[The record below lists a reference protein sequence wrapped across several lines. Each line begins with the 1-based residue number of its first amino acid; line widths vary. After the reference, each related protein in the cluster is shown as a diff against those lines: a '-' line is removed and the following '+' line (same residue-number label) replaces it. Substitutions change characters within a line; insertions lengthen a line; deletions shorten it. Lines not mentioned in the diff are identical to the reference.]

1 LTFGRLERRGLLWLI
16 ACALGILTLYPATA
30 GASGITVPT
39 ASATATAN
47 SPTHDWIVGMRSAP
61 STGVASFL
69 SEAGSAAVNRIA
81 AQSDAYAIKIDKDD
95 RPSDVVAHW
104 MKDPSVA
111 YIEPNTVYQWQI
123 EPNDTLYDQQSWAK
137 TDDLPSAWSIA
148 TGQPSTIVAILDS
161 GVRADHPDLAGK
173 VLPGYDFFNND
184 SDPTDD
190 VGHGTAV
197 AGIVAARGNDGVG
210 IAGVAWDVDILPVK
224 VGNAD
229 GAPVSFIAQGIY
241 YAVDHGAAVIN
252 LSLGSSSPSATL
264 EASIDYAYS
273 HNVVVV
279 AASGNSPDQASFPAS
294 YSETISV
301 GAANNA
307 GNDVAS
313 FSSRI
318 SRVDLSAPGVDV
330 LSTYWEATHGN
341 TWAVVS
347 GTSFATPMVSGTAA
361 LLHSVDPGLTVEQI
375 RSALTGTARKSIPV
389 NQGGGAGL
397 LDSAAALRRVL
408 LPNFAT
414 TWQTLDHPVE
424 NGTVVR
430 SWNWGPNAF
439 VVTTEPYKEAQQ
451 GQRLVAYF
459 DKARMEITN
468 PYGNKSSVWYVST
481 GLLVSDMISGR
492 VQVGVQTFEQR
503 QPAEIPVAGD
513 PDDTSGPT
521 YATFGPLAGADPLPE
536 GSTITQTLTRDGQVG
551 NDGGLAS
558 YGVTA
563 GDLIQETG
571 HRVASVF
578 LDFLNSTGT
587 IDNNGQEETGQ
598 LYNPTYYATG
608 YPVTEAYW
616 SKVKVGGVVQDVL
629 VQCFERRCLTYTPS
643 NPDNWKVEM
652 GNVGQHY
659 YRWRYGAP
667 PAGPAADDPT
677 KFAK

>member
-1 LTFGRLERRGLLWLI
+1 MTFGRLEHRGILWLI
-16 ACALGILTLYPATA
+16 TLALGILTLYPATA
-30 GASGITVPT
+30 GASGITVATTT
-39 ASATATAN
+39 AAAN
-47 SPTHDWIVGMRSAP
+47 APTHQWIVGMRSTP
-61 STGVASFL
+61 SSGVAAFL
-69 SEAGSAAVNRIA
+69 TAGGSAEANRIA
-81 AQSDAYAIKIDKDD
+81 AQSDAYSVQIKSSD
-95 RPSDVVAHW
+95 RPADVVARW
-104 MKDPSVA
+104 MRDPSVA

-137 TDDLPSAWSIA
+137 TDDLPGAWSIA
-148 TGQPSTIVAILDS
+148 TGQPSTIVAVLDS
-161 GVRADHPDLAGK
+161 GVRADHPDLTGK

-210 IAGVAWDVDILPVK
+210 IAGVAWNVDILPVK

-241 YAVDHGAAVIN
+241 YAVDHGASVIN

-264 EASIDYAYS
+264 EASINYAYS
-273 HNVVVV
+273 HNVAVV

-294 YSETISV
+294 YADTISV

-318 SRVDLSAPGVDV
+318 SRVDLSAPGVDIV
-330 LSTYWEATHGN
+330 TTYWDATHGN
-341 TWAVVS
+341 NWAVVS
-347 GTSFATPMVSGTAA
+347 GTSFATPMVAGTAA
-361 LLHSVDPGLTVEQI
+361 LLHAVDPSITVEQI
-375 RSALTGTARKSIPV
+375 RSVLTGTARKSIPV

-397 LDSAAALRRVL
+397 LDAAAALRRVL
-408 LPNFAT
+408 LPNFAK

-424 NGTVVR
+424 TGSVVR

-439 VVTTEPYKEAQQ
+439 AVTTEPYKQAQQ

-468 PYGNKSSVWYVST
+468 PYDDSSNVWYVTT

-492 VQVGVQTFEQR
+492 VQVGVQEFEQR
-503 QPAEIPVAGD
+503 QPADIPVAGD
-513 PDDTSGPT
+513 PDDTTGPT
-521 YATFGPLAGADPLPE
+521 YATFGPLAGADALPA

-551 NDGGLAS
+551 NNSDLAS

-563 GDLIQETG
+563 GDYIQETG

-587 IDNNGQEETGQ
+587 IDSSGQEVTGQ

-616 SKVKVGGVVQDVL
+616 AKVKVSGVVQDVL
-629 VQCFERRCLTYTPS
+629 VQCFERRCLTYTPA
-643 NPDNWKVEM
+643 NPANWRVEM

-659 YRWRYGAP
+659 YRWRYGTP

-677 KFAK
+677 KYAQ